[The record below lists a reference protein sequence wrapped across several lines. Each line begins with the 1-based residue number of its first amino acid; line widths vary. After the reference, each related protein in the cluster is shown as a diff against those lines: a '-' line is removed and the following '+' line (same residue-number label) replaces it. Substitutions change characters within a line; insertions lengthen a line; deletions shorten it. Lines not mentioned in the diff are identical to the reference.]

1 MISFCSWTDEWNKL
15 IESEAGKNAENYWET
30 YLKIK
35 NHFRTEYLNFRLNE
49 VTYEGRKFGQ
59 KLT

>member
-1 MISFCSWTDEWNKL
+1 MISFCSWGDEWNKL
-15 IESEAGKNAENYWET
+15 IESEAGKNAENYWEI

-35 NHFRTEYLNFRLNE
+35 NHFRTENLNFRLNE

>member
-15 IESEAGKNAENYWET
+15 IEREAGKNAENYWEI

>member
-1 MISFCSWTDEWNKL
+1 MISFWSWTDEWNKL
-15 IESEAGKNAENYWET
+15 IESEAGKNAENYWEI

-35 NHFRTEYLNFRLNE
+35 NHFRNEYLNFRLNE

>member
-15 IESEAGKNAENYWET
+15 IESEAGKNAENYWEI

-49 VTYEGRKFGQ
+49 VT
-59 KLT
+59 